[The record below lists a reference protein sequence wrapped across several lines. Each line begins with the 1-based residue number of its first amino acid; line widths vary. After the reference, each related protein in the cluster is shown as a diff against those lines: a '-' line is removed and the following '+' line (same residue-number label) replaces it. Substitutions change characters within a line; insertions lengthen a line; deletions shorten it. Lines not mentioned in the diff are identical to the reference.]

1 MLFYYSRMNVC
12 MNEKEELLKVGKYN
26 PKFYEVLGIKIEELE
41 IYRSKGLPSHMV
53 KRKHFKCLKYID
65 YIPDIILEPDYI
77 GINPNEQDT
86 SIELVKKYAD
96 NVMIGIKLDTD
107 GKYLYVSTMHDIQE
121 SKISRRLYS
130 GRLKEFSSEIQ
141 KDTLNDTEKSIDN
154 TEKQ

>member
-26 PKFYEVLGIKIEELE
+26 PKFNEVLGIKIEELE

>member
-26 PKFYEVLGIKIEELE
+26 PKFNEVLGIKIEELE

-121 SKISRRLYS
+121 SKISRRLHS
-130 GRLKEFSSEIQ
+130 GRLKEFSSKVQ
-141 KDTLNDTEKSIDN
+141 KDNTNDIV
-154 TEKQ
+154 